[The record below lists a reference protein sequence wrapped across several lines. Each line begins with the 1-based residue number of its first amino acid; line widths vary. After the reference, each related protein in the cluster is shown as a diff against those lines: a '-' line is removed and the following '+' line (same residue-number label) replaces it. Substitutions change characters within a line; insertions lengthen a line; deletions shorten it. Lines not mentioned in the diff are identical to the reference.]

1 MFLTGFASLRFLLLF
16 PLLISFALIHSFCCY
31 FIWHRWSSLDQPI
44 DLVNSA
50 KISNISNNLTQMVN
64 FFNWVPD
71 CDPHSPAHLDLFIS
85 SDTSITILMMIGM
98 VFMIIWEMLHRRIS
112 LNSVLLL
119 LLVNS
124 VSGFRLELMYISFT
138 VSIRSSLTHGFQ
150 LFTLLL
156 QFIEITF
163 FTCTNRINL
172 LNLKQSSDRLQKSY
186 KRVI

>member
-119 LLVNS
+119 LLVNFLS
-124 VSGFRLELMYISFT
+124 EFRLEFIYIYLIVNCEYLVKSH
-138 VSIRSSLTHGFQ
+138 SSPWFSTACVAAIVYRNHF
-150 LFTLLL
+150 FLL
-156 QFIEITF
+156 Q
-163 FTCTNRINL
+163 
-172 LNLKQSSDRLQKSY
+172 
-186 KRVI
+186 

>member
-1 MFLTGFASLRFLLLF
+1 MFLTGFTSLRFLLLF

-64 FFNWVPD
+64 FFNWVPH
-71 CDPHSPAHLDLFIS
+71 CDSHSPAHLDLFIS
-85 SDTSITILMMIGM
+85 SDTSITSLMLIGM

-119 LLVNS
+119 LLVNFLS
-124 VSGFRLELMYISFT
+124 EFRLEFIYIYLIVNCEYLVKSH
-138 VSIRSSLTHGFQ
+138 SSPWFSTACVAAIVYRNHF
-150 LFTLLL
+150 FLL
-156 QFIEITF
+156 Q
-163 FTCTNRINL
+163 
-172 LNLKQSSDRLQKSY
+172 
-186 KRVI
+186 